1 MSLALIKKQ
10 AKKEIDNV
18 QELKDLNEI
27 WQKYLGK
34 KGKVALLF
42 KDLKKLSPEE
52 RKVLGKEAN
61 EIKKEIENAIEEKRK
76 SLTEATSY
84 KLQATSWFDVSLPGK
99 KIPQGHLHPLTKV
112 LYECQE
118 IFEKLGFETVEGPDI
133 ESEWYNFDALNIPSW
148 HPARDMWDTF
158 WLKPT
163 NNQQQTTNNKSYQ
176 LPVDSCK
183 LLLRT
188 HTSPMQVRYMEKHN
202 PPIRIV
208 VPGRCFRFEAT
219 DTSHEIQFYQLEGLM
234 VDKNISLANLKA
246 ILTEFFKEFFGKDI
260 EIRFRPGYFPF
271 TEPSVE
277 ADIKFGG
284 KWLESLGAGMVHP
297 NVFKNAGLNPK
308 DCQGFA
314 FGMGIDRLAMLKYK
328 INDIRLFYSGDLRF
342 LEQF

>member
-1 MSLALIKKQ
+1 MDLKILKNQ
-10 AKKEIDNV
+10 FQKEIKSI
-18 QELKDLNEI
+18 ETLKDLENLWE
-27 WQKYLGK
+27 KYLGK
-34 KGKVALLF
+34 KGKITLLF

-52 RKVLGKEAN
+52 KKNLGKEAN
-61 EIKKEIENAIEEKRK
+61 EFKKEIENMIEKKRK
-76 SLTEATSY
+76 TLPSTTHNPQPTTY
-84 KLQATSWFDVSLPGK
+84 FDVSLPGK
-99 KIPQGHLHPLTKV
+99 KIPQGHLHPLTQI
-112 LYECQE
+112 LFECEE
-118 IFEKLGFETVEGPDI
+118 IFGKMGFEVVEGPEI
-133 ESEWYNFDALNIPSW
+133 ENEWYNFDALNIPAW
-148 HPARDMWDTF
+148 HPARDMWDTL

-163 NNQQQTTNNKSYQ
+163 NNQQQTTTNKNYK

-188 HTSPMQVRYMEKHN
+188 HTSPVQVRYMQKHN

-208 VPGRCFRFEAT
+208 VPGKCFRYEAT

-234 VDKNISLANLKA
+234 VDENISLANLKA

-277 ADIKFGG
+277 ADIKFEG
-284 KWLESLGAGMVHP
+284 KWLETLGAGMVHP

-328 INDIRLFYSGDLRF
+328 INDIRLFYTGDLRF
-342 LEQF
+342 LKQF